1 MRTARQRHRCG
12 PVWAHRLVVLAAAL
26 VALAGCG
33 TQDDF
38 QEVSPAASRADMHDW
53 LSLDAIAGKPTWPS
67 EFPLTEDERALRDL
81 AYPLIEWPYNR
92 HKFYSVAG
100 EYGVIGADHRT
111 DFDVSAYTTHLFG
124 DERRTASSRYEALTD
139 DIRNDTTRLP
149 QFFETA
155 SRVLDV
161 DGKRRKSLF
170 FVSSVSEGERKNAL
184 RRIDENASIVVMVR
198 RSLDERIAAYKFAL
212 ERLVIMTP
220 NPQAVQV
227 EHALNELRARV
238 NWYRTHRTPG
248 WTREQSLASS
258 R

>member
-1 MRTARQRHRCG
+1 MRIVRQRLRCG
-12 PVWAHRLVVLAAAL
+12 PVWARRLLVCTSLIAL
-26 VALAGCG
+26 GGCG
-33 TQDDF
+33 TQGDF
-38 QEVSPAASRADMHDW
+38 GQISPSASRADMHDW

-67 EFPLTEDERALRDL
+67 DFPLTEDERIMRDL

-111 DFDVSAYTTHLFG
+111 DFDVTAYTTHLFG
-124 DERRTASSRYEALTD
+124 DERRTASSRYNVLGD

-149 QFFETA
+149 QFFEAA

-170 FVSSVSEGERKNAL
+170 YVSPLSEGERTNAL
-184 RRIDENASIVVMVR
+184 RRIDENASIVAMVR
-198 RSLDERIAAYKFAL
+198 RSLDERVAAYKFAL
-212 ERLVIMTP
+212 ERLVVMTP
-220 NPQAVQV
+220 SPQAVQV
-227 EHALNELRARV
+227 EQALKELRSRV
-238 NWYRTHRTPG
+238 TWYRTHLPSG
-248 WTREQSLASS
+248 WVREQSLASA

>member
-1 MRTARQRHRCG
+1 MRTALQRHRCG
-12 PVWAHRLVVLAAAL
+12 PVWAQRLVVLAALAAL
-26 VALAGCG
+26 SGCG
-33 TQDDF
+33 TYGDF
-38 QEVSPAASRADMHDW
+38 QEVSPSASRADMHDW

-67 EFPLTEDERALRDL
+67 SFPLTEDERSMRDL

-111 DFDVSAYTTHLFG
+111 NFDVTAYTTHLFG
-124 DERRTASSRYEALTD
+124 DEQRTAASRYEVLTD

-161 DGKRRKSLF
+161 DSKRRKSLF
-170 FVSSVSEGERKNAL
+170 FVSSVSESERKNAL
-184 RRIDENASIVVMVR
+184 RRVDENASIVVMVR

-212 ERLVIMTP
+212 DRLVIMTP

-227 EHALNELRARV
+227 ENALNELRAKAAR
-238 NWYRTHRTPG
+238 YRRHLPPG

>member
-12 PVWAHRLVVLAAAL
+12 PVWAPRLVVLGAAL
-26 VALAGCG
+26 IVLAGCG
-33 TQDDF
+33 TQGDF

-67 EFPLTEDERALRDL
+67 DFPLTEDERAMRDL

-111 DFDVSAYTTHLFG
+111 DFDVTSYTTHLFG
-124 DERRTASSRYEALTD
+124 DERRTASSRYEVLTD

-161 DGKRRKSLF
+161 DSKRRKSLF

-198 RSLDERIAAYKFAL
+198 RSLEESIAAYKFAL
-212 ERLVIMTP
+212 GRLVIMTP

-227 EHALNELRARV
+227 EHALNELRAKV
-238 NWYRTHRTPG
+238 TWYRRHLPPG

>member
-1 MRTARQRHRCG
+1 
-12 PVWAHRLVVLAAAL
+12 VLAAAL

-33 TQDDF
+33 TQGDF

>member
-1 MRTARQRHRCG
+1 MRTALQRHQYG
-12 PVWAHRLVVLAAAL
+12 PVWAQRLAVLAAL
-26 VALAGCG
+26 IGLTGCG
-33 TQDDF
+33 TQGDF
-38 QEVSPAASRADMHDW
+38 EEVSPSASRADMHDW

-67 EFPLTEDERALRDL
+67 DFPLTEDERALRDL
-81 AYPLIEWPYNR
+81 AYPLIEWPYDR
-92 HKFYSVAG
+92 HKIYSVAG

-111 DFDVSAYTTHLFG
+111 DFDVTAYTSHLFG
-124 DERRTASSRYEALTD
+124 DERRTASSRYEVLID

-161 DGKRRKSLF
+161 DSKRHKSLF
-170 FVSSVSEGERKNAL
+170 FVSSVSEAERKNAL
-184 RRIDENASIVVMVR
+184 RRVDENASIVVMVR

-238 NWYRTHRTPG
+238 ASYRKHLPPG
-248 WTREQSLASS
+248 WTREQSLASA

>member
-1 MRTARQRHRCG
+1 MRTARQRHQCG
-12 PVWAHRLVVLAAAL
+12 PVWAQRFAVLAAL
-26 VALAGCG
+26 TGLAGCG
-33 TQDDF
+33 TQGDF

-67 EFPLTEDERALRDL
+67 SFPLTEDERAMRDL

-111 DFDVSAYTTHLFG
+111 DFDVTAYTSHLFG

-161 DGKRRKSLF
+161 DAKRRKSLF
-170 FVSSVSEGERKNAL
+170 YVSSLSESERKNAL
-184 RRIDENASIVVMVR
+184 RRVDENASLVVMVR
-198 RSLDERIAAYKFAL
+198 RSLDERIAAYRFAL
-212 ERLVIMTP
+212 ERLVVMTP

-227 EHALNELRARV
+227 EHALNELRSKVA
-238 NWYRTHRTPG
+238 WYRTHLPPG
-248 WTREQSLASS
+248 WTRAQSLASA

>member
-1 MRTARQRHRCG
+1 MRTALQRPRCG
-12 PVWAHRLVVLAAAL
+12 PVWAQRIAVLAAL
-26 VALAGCG
+26 IGLAGCG
-33 TQDDF
+33 TYGDF
-38 QEVSPAASRADMHDW
+38 QEVSPSASRADMHDW

-67 EFPLTEDERALRDL
+67 DFPLTEDERALRDL

-111 DFDVSAYTTHLFG
+111 NFDVTGYTTHLFG
-124 DERRTASSRYEALTD
+124 DERRTASSRYGVLTD

-155 SRVLDV
+155 SRVLDI
-161 DGKRRKSLF
+161 DSKRRKSLF
-170 FVSSVSEGERKNAL
+170 YVSSLSERERTNAL
-184 RRIDENASIVVMVR
+184 RRVDENASIVVMVR
-198 RSLDERIAAYKFAL
+198 RSLDERVAAYKFAL
-212 ERLVIMTP
+212 ERLVVMTP

-227 EHALNELRARV
+227 EHALNELRAKV
-238 NWYRTHRTPG
+238 AWYRTHLPPG
-248 WTREQSLASS
+248 WTREQSLASA

>member
-1 MRTARQRHRCG
+1 MRTALQRHQYG
-12 PVWAHRLVVLAAAL
+12 PVWAQRLAVLAAL
-26 VALAGCG
+26 IGLTGCG
-33 TQDDF
+33 TQGDF
-38 QEVSPAASRADMHDW
+38 QEVSPSASRADMHDW

-67 EFPLTEDERALRDL
+67 DFPLTEDERALRDL
-81 AYPLIEWPYNR
+81 AYPLIEWPYDR
-92 HKFYSVAG
+92 HKIYSVAG
-100 EYGVIGADHRT
+100 EYGVIGADHRA
-111 DFDVSAYTTHLFG
+111 DFDVTAYTSHLFG
-124 DERRTASSRYEALTD
+124 DERRTASSRYEVLID

-161 DGKRRKSLF
+161 DSKRRKSLF
-170 FVSSVSEGERKNAL
+170 YVSSLSQHERDNAL
-184 RRIDENASIVVMVR
+184 RRVDENASIVVMVR

-227 EHALNELRARV
+227 EHALNELRARAAS
-238 NWYRTHRTPG
+238 YRKHLPPG
-248 WTREQSLASS
+248 WTREQSLASA

>member
-33 TQDDF
+33 TQGDF

-67 EFPLTEDERALRDL
+67 DFPLTEDERALRDL

>member
-1 MRTARQRHRCG
+1 
-12 PVWAHRLVVLAAAL
+12 VLAAAL

-33 TQDDF
+33 TQGDF

-67 EFPLTEDERALRDL
+67 DFPLTEDERALRDL